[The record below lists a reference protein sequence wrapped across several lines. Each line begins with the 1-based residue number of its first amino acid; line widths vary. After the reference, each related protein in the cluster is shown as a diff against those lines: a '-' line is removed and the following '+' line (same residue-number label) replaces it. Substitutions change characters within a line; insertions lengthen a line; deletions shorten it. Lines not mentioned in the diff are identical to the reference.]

1 MDFEMKLQT
10 PSSNIQRN
18 FKRPSSKT
26 RVARLG
32 LNVEVWS
39 FSGAW
44 MLEFGAFFG
53 TCNLEL

>member
-1 MDFEMKLQT
+1 MDFEMKLQA
-10 PSSNIQRN
+10 PNSNIQRN

-44 MLEFGAFFG
+44 MLEFGFF
-53 TCNLEL
+53 